1 MPAWLVALFEAIK
14 GAMQLATKAIPD
26 DKIREQN
33 QNLRLPRLT
42 LRERD
47 KILEE
52 CRLWL
57 SVRPKI
63 DIDTYVNYKCVSL
76 NPTDIDE
83 IKTMLHEMFPKRELR
98 TLKFEKK

>member
-1 MPAWLVALFEAIK
+1 MNWLQSLFEALK
-14 GAMQLATKAIPD
+14 AMFELSNKAIPD
-26 DKIREQN
+26 DKIREQT

-76 NPTDIDE
+76 NSVDIEE
-83 IKTMLHEMFPKRELR
+83 IKTMLHEMFPKREQR